1 MTDAEEPD
9 DAFLLAVG
17 AVATGHESLP
27 EAAEKRDVDAEDV
40 ARALSRYAHRSD
52 YDGVLWADRQCDDAA
67 MDVRS
72 AAEIAEKSGAD
83 IETIEEEIDAASRR
97 ADNDAEDV

>member
-1 MTDAEEPD
+1 MPLAILQAVQATMRYATEKAHMTDAEEPD

-40 ARALSRYAHRSD
+40 AHALSRHAHRSD
-52 YDGVLWADRQCDDAA
+52 YDGVLWADR
-67 MDVRS
+67 
-72 AAEIAEKSGAD
+72 
-83 IETIEEEIDAASRR
+83 RR
-97 ADNDAEDV
+97 RDGRPLGGRDR